1 MCVLVCFCVCV
12 NGVLKCTRLLFVPC
26 AWSMNYV
33 LPRLLANPQGF
44 QEVTNSYFLW
54 PEPISSPQMP
64 ISLSKSRQHLNG
76 IDECM
81 FQNVTSHPLHCG
93 ISSEHCFKEEE
104 KNTQKKILSPSFY
117 PLPLSDHTN
126 TSCISLTTQPLL
138 SITVSHLWMLD
149 KNKTVNSYMG
159 QNTHKLTK

>member
-1 MCVLVCFCVCV
+1 MLFNCVSVCVLVCFCVCV

-104 KNTQKKILSPSFY
+104 KNTQKKIIS
-117 PLPLSDHTN
+117 LPLSTP
-126 TSCISLTTQPLL
+126 SPSQTTQTHP
-138 SITVSHLWMLD
+138 VSVWLPSH
-149 KNKTVNSYMG
+149 S
-159 QNTHKLTK
+159 